1 MTARVLSA
9 IRRHHP
15 LAAAR
20 IAYVEQ
26 DGDRWA
32 AFDDDDR
39 RVAWGR
45 IAWLGLR
52 VVLHG
57 VA

>member
-1 MTARVLSA
+1 VTAR
-9 IRRHHP
+9 IRALLRRDWA

-20 IAYVEQ
+20 VAYVEQ

-32 AFDDDDR
+32 AFDVDDR
-39 RVAWGR
+39 RVAWGTTKGR
-45 IAWLGLR
+45 A

-57 VA
+57 VD

>member
-1 MTARVLSA
+1 MTAR
-9 IRRHHP
+9 IRALLRHDYP

-32 AFDDDDR
+32 AFDVDDR
-39 RVAWGR
+39 RVAWGTTKGR
-45 IAWLGLR
+45 A

-57 VA
+57 VD

>member
-1 MTARVLSA
+1 MTAR
-9 IRRHHP
+9 IRALLRRDWA

-32 AFDDDDR
+32 AFDVDDR
-39 RVAWGR
+39 RVAWGAVR
-45 IAWLGLR
+45 WLGLR